1 MGVQLRDRNR
11 RRVGGKGCL
20 RERIDLR
27 SVEVIAEKGIFVG
40 RQVDSVRVSAQVR
53 VVTDAGVCVR
63 RRKRRRYDAK
73 RWNSSASV
81 VWGAEVAIV
90 LNLYAIYGPCR
101 GGRIATVADREVKVV
116 LTGEIAG
123 RREHLEGEHIR
134 EPAIGGGV
142 VIAARIGHLGTDDEV
157 GAIKLRRV
165 AEESVEILH
174 ASSRAVRTPDRHDVV
189 DDFHLES
196 VAHA

>member
-53 VVTDAGVCVR
+53 VVTDAGVGVR

-81 VWGAEVAIV
+81 VWGAEAAIV
-90 LNLYAIYGPCR
+90 LNVYAIYGACR
-101 GGRIATVADREVKVV
+101 GGRTVPDADGAVKVWM
-116 LTGEIAG
+116 A
-123 RREHLEGEHIR
+123 
-134 EPAIGGGV
+134 GV
-142 VIAARIGHLGTDDEV
+142 VT
-157 GAIKLRRV
+157 
-165 AEESVEILH
+165 
-174 ASSRAVRTPDRHDVV
+174 
-189 DDFHLES
+189 
-196 VAHA
+196 

>member
-53 VVTDAGVCVR
+53 VVTDAGVGVR

-81 VWGAEVAIV
+81 VWGAKVAIV
-90 LNLYAIYGPCR
+90 LNVYAIYGPCR
-101 GGRIATVADREVKVV
+101 GGRIDNVAVSE
-116 LTGEIAG
+116 
-123 RREHLEGEHIR
+123 
-134 EPAIGGGV
+134 
-142 VIAARIGHLGTDDEV
+142 VIAVLV
-157 GAIKLRRV
+157 GR
-165 AEESVEILH
+165 SV
-174 ASSRAVRTPDRHDVV
+174 VCY
-189 DDFHLES
+189 
-196 VAHA
+196 